1 MITIFSN
8 IFDKTPHYV
17 SVDVAI
23 DRIRK
28 GKSAERIAEIRTQID
43 KDRANNLKK
52 NLPSVCFSGKFN
64 ERVDSGLIEH
74 SGFIVL
80 DFDDVEDVDDFKRN
94 LFTTEYIYACWVS
107 PGGNGVKALVRIA
120 DGSRH
125 REHFDALRELFP
137 TVDRS
142 GVNVSRVCY
151 ESYDPDILVRKNAT
165 VFTKLLSQT
174 KVKSV
179 EVVTDYTAIYQTII
193 KWLANRNDAFR
204 TGERNSYIYKLASA
218 CCRYGIPEGNAVYL
232 IVGSYAINNS
242 SFSEQE
248 CVSAIKSAYKSPQ
261 NIFGSATMTNGVLVD
276 SKSRDEVVI
285 SRSDDFY
292 DPSVK
297 AKDVLYGED
306 VKESAMQIYDSGRE
320 AVKPWGIPM
329 LDKHF
334 KRRKKEITL
343 LSGIGNYGK
352 GLWSK
357 YLMLLRSIMFKE
369 KWAIFAPED
378 NPAEEFYIDLV
389 EMLLGASTDVA
400 NPSRPSRAR
409 YEWAYDWV
417 SKHFFFLDP
426 VSITPTPDYIK
437 EKFLELIIKESVDG
451 CVIDPFNQMAND
463 YSKSGGRDDKYL
475 ETFLSDVQRFAQ
487 INNVYMDIVAHP
499 KAMRKEGSQNYPM
512 PGVFDLAGGAMWNN
526 KVDNIMMYHRPNHQE
541 DPTDPTAEVA
551 FLKIKKQKITGIK
564 GTITIEYDFRQRR
577 FLFGGVDEMGKAVDK
592 YLTPSQ
598 SSIPIPKPE
607 SQKVELD
614 VEKYSMRPNNQFLK
628 TETIYKEDY
637 EQDETPTSDKAPF

>member
-8 IFDKTPHYV
+8 IFDKQPHYITV
-17 SVDVAI
+17 ESAI
-23 DRIRK
+23 ERIRN
-28 GKSAERIAEIRTQID
+28 GKSAARIDEIRSQID
-43 KDRANNLKK
+43 KERANNLKK
-52 NLPSVCFSGKFN
+52 NLPSVCFSGKFS

-74 SGFIVL
+74 SGYIVL
-80 DFDDVEDVDDFKRN
+80 DFDDVDDVELFKTN
-94 LFTTEYIYACWVS
+94 VFSTSFVYACWVS
-107 PGGNGVKALVRIA
+107 PGGNGVKALVRVA
-120 DGSRH
+120 DGSKH
-125 REHFDALRELFP
+125 REHFDALREVFP
-137 TVDRS
+137 SIDRS

-151 ESYDPDILVRKNAT
+151 ESYDPHILVRERAE
-165 VFTKLLSQT
+165 VFTKLVSVT
-174 KVKSV
+174 RVKAD
-179 EVVTDYTAIYQTII
+179 EVVTDYTSIYQTII

-357 YLMLLRSIMFKE
+357 YLMLLRSIMFGE

-389 EMLLGASTDVA
+389 EMMLGGSIDIA
-400 NPSRPSRAR
+400 NPTRASRAR

-426 VSITPTPDYIK
+426 VSITPTPAYIK

-475 ETFLSDVQRFAQ
+475 ETFLSDIQRFAQ

-499 KAMRKEGSQNYPM
+499 KTMRKEGSQNYPM

-526 KVDNIMMYHRPNHQE
+526 KVDNIAMYHRPNHQE

-551 FLKIKKQKITGIK
+551 FLKIKKQKITGTK
-564 GTITIEYDFRQRR
+564 GTITIEYDFKIRR
-577 FLFGGVDEMGKAVDK
+577 FLFAGVDEMQVAIDRH
-592 YLTPSQ
+592 LTPKQ
-598 SSIPIPKPE
+598 SSIEIPKPE
-607 SQKVELD
+607 SQKVTLD
-614 VEKYSMRPNNQFLK
+614 VEKYNIQPNSSFLSNV
-628 TETIYKEDY
+628 YPGDY
-637 EQDETPTSDKAPF
+637 EQDGSAVSDKPPF